1 LSRGGNRVEDF
12 YTELAEILE
21 VDEVKREDELED
33 FENWDSL
40 TILEVA
46 SMVDEKYGV
55 TIASKEV
62 KGLITVGDLEDLI
75 RSKM

>member
-1 LSRGGNRVEDF
+1 MEDF

-46 SMVDEKYGV
+46 SMADERYGV
-55 TIASKEV
+55 TIESREV
-62 KGLITVGDLEDLI
+62 KGLVTVGDLEDLI
-75 RSKM
+75 KSKM

>member
-1 LSRGGNRVEDF
+1 MEDF
-12 YTELAEILE
+12 YTDLAEILE

-55 TIASKEV
+55 TIGSKEV
-62 KGLITVGDLEDLI
+62 KGLVTVGDLEDLI

>member
-1 LSRGGNRVEDF
+1 MEEF

-46 SMVDEKYGV
+46 SMADEKYGV
-55 TIASKEV
+55 TIESKEV
-62 KGLITVGDLEDLI
+62 KGLVTVGDLEDLI
-75 RSKM
+75 KSKM

>member
-1 LSRGGNRVEDF
+1 MEDF

-46 SMVDEKYGV
+46 SMADEKYGV
-55 TIASKEV
+55 TIESKEV
-62 KGLITVGDLEDLI
+62 KGLVTVGDLEDLI
-75 RSKM
+75 KSKM

>member
-1 LSRGGNRVEDF
+1 MEDF

-55 TIASKEV
+55 TIGSKEV
-62 KGLITVGDLEDLI
+62 KGLVTVGDLEDLI
-75 RSKM
+75 KSKM

>member
-1 LSRGGNRVEDF
+1 VEDF

-55 TIASKEV
+55 TIESKEV

-75 RSKM
+75 KSKM

>member
-1 LSRGGNRVEDF
+1 MEDL

-46 SMVDEKYGV
+46 SMADEKYGG
-55 TIASKEV
+55 TIESKEV

-75 RSKM
+75 KSKM

>member
-1 LSRGGNRVEDF
+1 VEDF

-55 TIASKEV
+55 TIGSKEV
-62 KGLITVGDLEDLI
+62 KGLVTVGDLEDLI

>member
-1 LSRGGNRVEDF
+1 MEDF
-12 YTELAEILE
+12 YTELAEIPE
-21 VDEVKREDELED
+21 VDEVKREDELEE

>member
-1 LSRGGNRVEDF
+1 MEDF

-55 TIASKEV
+55 TIGSKEV
-62 KGLITVGDLEDLI
+62 KGLVTVGDLEDLI

>member
-1 LSRGGNRVEDF
+1 VEDF
-12 YTELAEILE
+12 YTDLAEILE

-55 TIASKEV
+55 TIGSKEV
-62 KGLITVGDLEDLI
+62 KGLVTVGDLEDLI

>member
-1 LSRGGNRVEDF
+1 MEDF

-21 VDEVKREDELED
+21 VDEVKREDELEE

>member
-1 LSRGGNRVEDF
+1 VEDF

-46 SMVDEKYGV
+46 SMADEKYGV
-55 TIASKEV
+55 TIESKEV
-62 KGLITVGDLEDLI
+62 KGLVTVGDLEDLI
-75 RSKM
+75 KSKM

>member
-1 LSRGGNRVEDF
+1 VEDF

-21 VDEVKREDELED
+21 VDEVKREDELEE

>member
-1 LSRGGNRVEDF
+1 MSRGGNRVEDF

>member
-1 LSRGGNRVEDF
+1 MEDF
-12 YTELAEILE
+12 RTELAEILE
-21 VDEVKREDELED
+21 VDEVKRDDELED

-46 SMVDEKYGV
+46 SMADEKYGV
-55 TIASKEV
+55 TIGSKEV

-75 RSKM
+75 KSKM

>member
-1 LSRGGNRVEDF
+1 MEDF

-55 TIASKEV
+55 TIGSKEV

-75 RSKM
+75 KSKM

>member
-1 LSRGGNRVEDF
+1 MEDL

-46 SMVDEKYGV
+46 SMADEKYGV
-55 TIASKEV
+55 TIESKEV

-75 RSKM
+75 KSKM